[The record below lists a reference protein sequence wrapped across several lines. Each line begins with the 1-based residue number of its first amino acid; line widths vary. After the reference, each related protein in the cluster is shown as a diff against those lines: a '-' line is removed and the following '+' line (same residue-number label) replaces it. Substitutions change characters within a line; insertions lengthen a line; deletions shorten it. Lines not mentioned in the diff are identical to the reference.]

1 MAVVFN
7 ADEIL
12 TMAQEIE
19 RSGAAFY
26 RSAARI
32 VRGASSLL
40 LRIAGEEDKHL
51 KLFQEMQR
59 AARGG
64 GNDVEDDPDN
74 AAAIYLRAYAD
85 RRVFAAPGDADAV
98 FHGGESMEQV
108 AAIAV
113 GKEKDSIV
121 FYVGMKKMVPFAL
134 GRDQLDAIIADEFR
148 HIAWIEK
155 AVHEA
160 SPGA

>member
-1 MAVVFN
+1 MASIFN
-7 ADEIL
+7 ADEVL

-26 RSAARI
+26 RQAAGIVSSARA
-32 VRGASSLL
+32 LL
-40 LRIAGEEDKHL
+40 LRIAGEEDRHFEQ
-51 KLFQEMQR
+51 FQEMQR
-59 AARGG
+59 QLRSDKHDLA
-64 GNDVEDDPDN
+64 DDPDD
-74 AAAIYLRAYAD
+74 AVALYLKAYAD
-85 RRVFAAPGDADAV
+85 RRVFVADAAASV
-98 FHGGESMEQV
+98 FRGGESLEQV
-108 AAIAV
+108 GAIAV
-113 GKEKDSIV
+113 DKEKDSIV